1 MPILRIAV
9 LFIAAVFIAISAV
22 PAMAEA
28 GANKYEIGVDGI
40 SCPFCSYG
48 IEKELSTIKGVDKLG
63 VDIKRGVVTVHM
75 LAGARLD
82 EAQAR
87 KATKDAGFKMRSF
100 TRISGK

>member
-1 MPILRIAV
+1 MSILRIAAF
-9 LFIAAVFIAISAV
+9 FIALAAF
-22 PAMAEA
+22 PAMAQQS
-28 GANKYEIGVDGI
+28 ANSYEIGVDGL

-48 IEKELSTIKGVDKLG
+48 IEKELSAVKGVDKLG

-75 LAGARLD
+75 KAGASLD

-100 TRISGK
+100 TRLSGK

>member
-9 LFIAAVFIAISAV
+9 LFIALAVF
-22 PAMAEA
+22 PAMAQQ
-28 GANKYEIGVDGI
+28 GANSYEIGVDGI

-48 IEKELSTIKGVDKLG
+48 IEKELSTIKGVDKLA

-82 EAQAR
+82 EAQAA
-87 KATKDAGFKMRSF
+87 KAAKDAGFSMRSF
-100 TRISGK
+100 TTLTRK

>member
-1 MPILRIAV
+1 MPILRIA
-9 LFIAAVFIAISAV
+9 IVFIALAAF
-22 PAMAEA
+22 PAMAQQD
-28 GANKYEIGVDGI
+28 ANSYEIGVDGI

-48 IEKELSTIKGVDKLG
+48 IEKELSAIEGVDKLG
-63 VDIKRGVVTVHM
+63 VDIKRGVVTVRM
-75 LAGARLD
+75 KADASLN